1 MKKILIVDDEKNL
14 QELVKDILQMDGY
27 SVTTA
32 DDGVEGLKKIY
43 EEDPDLVILDCQMPK
58 MDGYE
63 VLAAVRKDPI
73 LINKPIIM
81 LTAKSS
87 ESDQLRGLRLGIDDY
102 IVKPFK
108 TNLLLARIKTVLER
122 KALSLGANPL
132 TLLAGNVAIN
142 FEVEKRLLVGAEFA
156 LLYLDLSEFKSYNDK
171 YGFERGDKV
180 IKHTASIL
188 VQAVKDFGKSN
199 DFIGHIGGDDFI
211 ILTSEEH
218 HQAICEFII
227 KKFDETIPSFYDA
240 EDVARGS
247 IRTTDRQ
254 SVIRNFNIMTIAIA
268 VVSTANRKISH
279 YVELSEMAVSLK
291 KLAKKNNRS
300 SYVIERR
307 K

>member
-1 MKKILIVDDEKNL
+1 
-14 QELVKDILQMDGY
+14 MDGY

>member
-1 MKKILIVDDEKNL
+1 MKKILIVDDEKSL
-14 QELVKDILQMDGY
+14 QELVKDILLMDGY
-27 SVTTA
+27 SVATA
-32 DDGVEGLKKIY
+32 DDGVDGLKKIY
-43 EEDPDLVILDCQMPK
+43 EEDPDLVILDCQMPR

-63 VLAAVRKDPI
+63 VLASVRKDPL

-87 ESDQLRGLRLGIDDY
+87 EADQLKGLRLGIDDY

-108 TNLLLARIKTVLER
+108 PNLLLARIKTVLER

-142 FEVEKRLLVGAEFA
+142 FEVEKRLMVGAEFA
-156 LLYLDLSEFKSYNDK
+156 LLYLDLSDFKSYNDK

-188 VQAVKDFGKSN
+188 VHAVKEIGRSN

-211 ILTSEEH
+211 IVTSEDRY
-218 HQAICEFII
+218 QLMCEFII
-227 KKFDETIPSFYDA
+227 KNFDETIKSFYDT
-240 EDVARGS
+240 EDATRGS
-247 IRTTDRQ
+247 IETNDRLG
-254 SVIRNFNIMTIAIA
+254 VLRNFNIMTIAIA
-268 VVSTANRKISH
+268 VVLTANKRISH

-291 KLAKKNNRS
+291 KLAKKNKSS
-300 SYVIERR
+300 SYVLDRR

>member
-1 MKKILIVDDEKNL
+1 MEKILIVDDEKNL
-14 QELVKDILQMDGY
+14 QELVKDILLMDGY

-32 DDGVEGLKKIY
+32 DDGLEGLKKIY
-43 EEDPDLVILDCQMPK
+43 EENPDLIILDCQMPK

-63 VLAAVRKDPI
+63 VLAAVRKDPL

-122 KALSLGANPL
+122 KSLSLGANPL

-142 FEVEKRLLVGAEFA
+142 FEVEKRLLVGSEFS

-171 YGFERGDKV
+171 YGFDRGDEI

-188 VQAVKDFGKSN
+188 VQAVKKFGKPN

-211 ILTSEEH
+211 ILTSEDRH
-218 HQAICEFII
+218 KAICEFII
-227 KKFDETIPSFYDA
+227 KEFDATIPSFYDA
-240 EDVARGS
+240 EDAKRGNIES
-247 IRTTDRQ
+247 KDRQ
-254 SVIRNFNIMTIAIA
+254 GVVRNFNIMTIAIA
-268 VVSTANRKISH
+268 VVSTANKKISH
-279 YVELSEMAVSLK
+279 YAELSEFAVSLK
-291 KLAKKNNRS
+291 KLAKQNKLS

>member
-1 MKKILIVDDEKNL
+1 MKKILIVDDEKYL
-14 QELVKDILQMDGY
+14 QELVKDILLMDGY
-27 SVTTA
+27 RVATA

-43 EEDPDLVILDCQMPK
+43 EEDPDLVILDCQMPR

-63 VLAAVRKDPI
+63 VLASVRKDPL

-87 ESDQLRGLRLGIDDY
+87 EADQLRGLRLGIDDY

-108 TNLLLARIKTVLER
+108 PNLLLARIKTVLER
-122 KALSLGANPL
+122 KSLSLGANPL

-156 LLYLDLSEFKSYNDK
+156 LLYLDLSDFKSYNDK
-171 YGFERGDKV
+171 YGFERGDAI

-188 VQAVKDFGKSN
+188 VQTVKELGKTN

-211 ILTSEEH
+211 IVTSEDRYK
-218 HQAICEFII
+218 AMCEFII
-227 KKFDETIPSFYDA
+227 KRFDETIKSFYDA
-240 EDVARGS
+240 EDANRGS
-247 IRTTDRQ
+247 IETNDRLG
-254 SVIRNFNIMTIAIA
+254 VLRNFNIMTIAIA
-268 VVSTANRKISH
+268 VVLTANKKISH

-291 KLAKKNNRS
+291 KLAKQNKRS
-300 SYVIERR
+300 SFVLERR
-307 K
+307 E